1 MKAKLFGVSLVAMLA
16 LAAPA
21 HADAP
26 RVVASIAPLHS
37 LVAMVMEG
45 VGEPELLIPAALS
58 VHEYALKPSDVRK
71 VAQADLVV
79 WIGESLESYL
89 VKPLQTEDVANL
101 ELIDAEGIDAHS
113 YGAEDDH
120 KHDEH
125 HAAEH
130 GAEEHEEHLAAEE
143 HEEEHGHHHHAG
155 LDPHIWLD
163 PVRAIA
169 IVKAVGERLS
179 AIDPDDADLYET
191 NVRLAVASLEAL
203 DSDIDTQLAPLGD
216 KPFVTFHD
224 AYSYFV
230 ERYGLDQVGQLMVEP
245 EQRPGAAT
253 LSALRT
259 TIASEGVSCAFAE
272 PQFDAGAV
280 RAMAGDE
287 DMRVGTL
294 DPLGVGIEPGPM
306 LYGTLLRK
314 NADAV
319 GSCLAPT
326 S

>member
-1 MKAKLFGVSLVAMLA
+1 MKAKLPGASLVAMLA

-21 HADAP
+21 YADAP
-26 RVVASIAPLHS
+26 RVVASIAPVHS

-45 VGEPELLIPAALS
+45 VGEPELLIPAEVS

-71 VAQADLVV
+71 VAHADLVV
-79 WIGESLESYL
+79 WIGESLETYL
-89 VKPLQTEDVANL
+89 VKPLKTEDVANL
-101 ELIDAEGIDAHS
+101 ELIDAEGIDPHPF
-113 YGAEDDH
+113 GAGDH
-120 KHDEH
+120 AD
-125 HAAEH
+125 
-130 GAEEHEEHLAAEE
+130 GHEEHLAAEGGHDGE
-143 HEEEHGHHHHAG
+143 KHGHDHIG
-155 LDPHIWLD
+155 LDPHVWLD

-179 AIDPDDADLYET
+179 AIDPADADLYET
-191 NVRLAVASLEAL
+191 NVRLAIASLEAL
-203 DSDIDTQLAPLGD
+203 NSEIDTQLAPLGE

-245 EQRPGAAT
+245 EQRAGAAT
-253 LSALRT
+253 LSALRA

-272 PQFDAGAV
+272 PQFDANAI

-287 DMRVGTL
+287 DLRVGTL

-306 LYGTLLRK
+306 LHGTLLRK

>member
-1 MKAKLFGVSLVAMLA
+1 MTTKLFGASLIAALA

-21 HADAP
+21 HADTP
-26 RVVASIAPLHS
+26 RVVASIAPVHS

-45 VGEPELLIPAALS
+45 VGEPELLIPAEVS

-71 VAQADLVV
+71 VADADLVV
-79 WIGESLESYL
+79 WIGESLETYL

-101 ELIDAEGIDAHS
+101 KLIDAEGIHPHAF
-113 YGAEDDH
+113 GAEADH
-120 KHDEH
+120 
-125 HAAEH
+125 
-130 GAEEHEEHLAAEE
+130 EHEKEIAAEE
-143 HEEEHGHHHHAG
+143 GAAADELGHDHLG

-179 AIDPDDADLYET
+179 AIDPGDADLYDT
-191 NVRLAVASLEAL
+191 NVRLAVASLDAL
-203 DSDIDTQLAPLGD
+203 NSDVDTQLAPLGD

-230 ERYGLDQVGQLMVEP
+230 DRYGLDQVGQLMVEP

-253 LSALRT
+253 LSALRA

-272 PQFDAGAV
+272 PQFDASAI

-287 DMRVGTL
+287 NLRVGTL

-319 GSCLAPT
+319 GSCLSPT